1 MALIDAVVDEG
12 AERSELAARGR
23 ARLDYLIRRAEN
35 RYLAEHAE
43 DWDPHMA
50 EATLWMEACETAC
63 FLGLRDPARQAL
75 QRATERLVA
84 LRNPFGESLHAAF
97 LPQRPFGEAGLV
109 VGAARRADAQ
119 VEPWALFNWLSRPYA
134 GRSEDEGMERPD
146 SGLRTGRLGWTLD
159 ELMAVADWSRSAGER
174 GAANQTAPGEFF
186 ALQLTTRYAAL
197 RRAQRNTDLW
207 QRMLAPVPL
216 FDLELAVLIRHG
228 LITQVGAFV
237 QQRPLADQG
246 DERRDAFARAYVDA
260 VAALVSTP
268 GDGGL
273 VRDVRVVS

>member
-1 MALIDAVVDEG
+1 MALIDAVVDG
-12 AERSELAARGR
+12 QDERSDLAAMAH
-23 ARLDYLIRRAEN
+23 ARLDYLFRRAEA
-35 RYLAEHAE
+35 RYVAEHAE
-43 DWDPHMA
+43 DWDPRMA

-63 FLGLRDPARQAL
+63 FIGLRDQARQAL

-84 LRNPFGESLHAAF
+84 LRNPFGESLQEAF
-97 LPQRPFGEAGLV
+97 LPRRRIEETGFL
-109 VGAARRADAQ
+109 VGAARRADGQ

-134 GRSEDEGMERPD
+134 GRIEDEGTERPD

-159 ELMAVADWSRSAGER
+159 ELMAVADWSRSASER
-174 GAANQTAPGEFF
+174 GAAGQTDPGVFF

-197 RRAQRNTDLW
+197 RRARRNSHLW

-237 QQRPLADQG
+237 QQRPLADLG
-246 DERRDAFARAYVDA
+246 DERQDAFAQAYVDA